1 MHTCTFWFLKEKKI
15 WSLKNRTI
23 SWYTCICNVINYC
36 NKLLGQ
42 YLYYD
47 EKEVPGLQRS
57 TVFPMSVEE
66 AYAGAIAKKIMSI
79 GDLLL
84 LAKSNRLH
92 ITVLMILETAG
103 ETVKRPW
110 TNRDNYKGWGNFY

>member
-1 MHTCTFWFLKEKKI
+1 M
-15 WSLKNRTI
+15 
-23 SWYTCICNVINYC
+23 
-36 NKLLGQ
+36 
-42 YLYYD
+42 YYD

-79 GDLLL
+79 GDLVL

-103 ETVKRPW
+103 ETMKRP
-110 TNRDNYKGWGNFY
+110 